1 MFRVATILLGAL
13 LLLPAGTANA
23 QQRTITGVVKEAG
36 TGEPVQG
43 AVIIARGVDLSAI
56 TELDGRF
63 TLAGLP
69 AGPVILE
76 VMGPAHAVKE
86 VEVPADQPSVSV
98 VITPVVTDVVLT
110 ERAPVIAKQ
119 NLANGASVV
128 RSEDLSRVSAQ
139 TIEGA
144 MQSKL
149 AGANVQANSGAPGGG
164 IQIRLRGVST
174 ITGQT
179 EPLFV
184 VDGVIVSNVAIPNG
198 ISAVT
203 QSSAGSSSSST
214 QDDQVSRIAD
224 LNTNDIESI
233 EVLKG
238 ASASALYG
246 SKAANGVV
254 IITTKR
260 GTSGGLRATITQR
273 VGTYQLSNKL
283 GSRVFTLEEAT
294 DMNAFGPQAA
304 EYFVPGQTYDHEE
317 ELSGRNPFAN
327 ETIVNLSGGTKDIT
341 YYASLTQRD
350 DPGIMLGTGYQ
361 KQAGRLAVDAPSA
374 SGCASGSRPTSSA
387 RCPSVG

>member
-1 MFRVATILLGAL
+1 MVRVATFLLGLL
-13 LLLPAGTANA
+13 LLLPAGLARA
-23 QQRTITGVVKEAG
+23 QDRTITGVVKEAG
-36 TGEPVQG
+36 SGEPVGG
-43 AVIIARGVDLSAI
+43 AVVLVRGRDSSAI
-56 TELDGRF
+56 TEADGSF
-63 TLAGLP
+63 SIPGVP

-76 VMGPAHAVKE
+76 VMGPAHAPKE
-86 VEVPADQPSVSV
+86 IQVAAEQTQVSA

-128 RSEDLSRVSAQ
+128 RAEDLNRVSAQ
-139 TIEGA
+139 TIDSA

-164 IQIRLRGVST
+164 LQVRLRGVST

-203 QSSAGSSSSST
+203 QSSAGSSAVST
-214 QDDQVSRIAD
+214 QDDQVNRIAD

-260 GTSGGLRATITQR
+260 GTPGAC
-273 VGTYQLSNKL
+273 
-283 GSRVFTLEEAT
+283 
-294 DMNAFGPQAA
+294 GP
-304 EYFVPGQTYDHEE
+304 P
-317 ELSGRNPFAN
+317 S
-327 ETIVNLSGGTKDIT
+327 
-341 YYASLTQRD
+341 
-350 DPGIMLGTGYQ
+350 
-361 KQAGRLAVDAPSA
+361 PSA
-374 SGCASGSRPTSSA
+374 SAPTSSGQQA
-387 RCPSVG
+387 GVPHLGTAEEAVEAFGEERVAAAYQQGGPTTTRRSWPAATPSPTRPSSTWPGAPATSPTTPRSTSATTRAS